1 MFEKATRMKLRFDFK
16 GQCSV
21 EDLWDLSLQDLDSI
35 YKKLNSELK
44 EQNESSLLNQKS
56 TKYEIIKLKIEIVT
70 YIVNVKMEERK
81 KREEEAA
88 NKEKKEKI
96 LKIIEE
102 KQDESLK
109 NTDLEELK
117 KMANQL

>member
-21 EDLWDLSLQDLDSI
+21 EDLWDLSLQNLDTI
-35 YKKLNSELK
+35 YKKLNNELK
-44 EQNESSLLNQKS
+44 QQSESSLLNQK
-56 TKYEIIKLKIEIVT
+56 TKAHETLELKINIVT
-70 YIVNVKMEERK
+70 YIVNVKLEEKRK
-81 KREEEAA
+81 KDEEAK

-109 NTDLEELK
+109 NMDIEELNRLAK
-117 KMANQL
+117 QL